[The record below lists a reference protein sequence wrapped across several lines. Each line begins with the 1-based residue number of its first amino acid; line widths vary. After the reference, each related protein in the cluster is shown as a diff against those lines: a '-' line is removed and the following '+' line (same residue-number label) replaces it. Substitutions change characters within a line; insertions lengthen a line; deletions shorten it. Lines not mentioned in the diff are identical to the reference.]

1 MQPIEKI
8 EERCKEQNL
17 TFIGFN
23 NKENKYVNNK
33 TKLILKC
40 NKCGYQWDTSSYD
53 KFVGKGSRKCPKC
66 SGHYIKSENEYK
78 KLIVNRCKEL
88 DYTIVGYDGTLGR
101 STKLKLKC
109 NKCGYEWETTTVNN
123 FLKKGR
129 TSHTCGRKN
138 PSEMPQI
145 YTSKEE
151 IEKRVNEKLD
161 GTSLKFISIV
171 ETEDVKYGKQHI
183 KVRCKKCGKEYTL
196 TLLNILYGGSLKCK
210 KCEYNGKFNDDYVR
224 KLILDKCK
232 ILGYELL
239 GFDTDDGKY
248 NGKDTK
254 LILKC
259 NKCGRIWKSTDFNNF
274 SHFTI
279 KCEGCLNRWKL
290 EDEVKYILS
299 KNNIEFEQE
308 KKFDW
313 LKYSIKLS
321 LDFYLPKYNIF
332 IECQGRQHF
341 EPVDCYGGENE
352 FKLTEERDK
361 TKYTQCIEHGLIPIY
376 YGHKKIW
383 ERFNGIKLVEGEE
396 ELIENIEKY
405 GQKNKSTGSTQ

>member
-66 SGHYIKSENEYK
+66 SGHYIKSEDEYK

-88 DYTIVGYDGTLGR
+88 DYTLIGYEGKLCR
-101 STKLKLKC
+101 ETKLHLKC
-109 NKCGYEWETTTVNN
+109 NKCGCEWKTTMVSNLLCKN
-123 FLKKGR
+123 RK
-129 TSHTCGRKN
+129 SHKCGRNN
-138 PSEMPQI
+138 PYKMPQI
-145 YTSKEE
+145 YTPKEE
-151 IEKRVNEKLD
+151 IEKRVKEKLD

-171 ETEDVKYGKQHI
+171 ETEDVKYGRQHI
-183 KVRCKKCGKEYTL
+183 KVMCKKCGKEYTL
-196 TLLNILYGGSLKCK
+196 TTLNIFYGGSLKCK
-210 KCEYNGKFNDDYVR
+210 KCEFNGKFLDLSVR
-224 KLILDKCK
+224 NQITEKCK
-232 ILGYELL
+232 ILDYEFL
-239 GFDTDDGKY
+239 GFATDDGRY
-248 NGKDTK
+248 NGKRTK

-259 NKCGRIWKSTDFNNF
+259 NKCGRIWKSTNFANF
-274 SHFTI
+274 SHFVI

-290 EDEVKYILS
+290 EEEVKYILT

-313 LKYSIKLS
+313 LKHNIKLS

-341 EPVDCYGGENE
+341 EPVEKYGGEE
-352 FKLTEERDK
+352 AFKLTEERDK
-361 TKYTQCIEHGLIPIY
+361 TKYSQCIEHGLIPIY
-376 YGHKKIW
+376 YGNKNMWKD
-383 ERFNGIKLVEGEE
+383 FYGIELVEGEQ
-396 ELIENIEKY
+396 ELMEKII
-405 GQKNKSTGSTQ
+405 KNG